1 VREAG
6 FCISL
11 CGSHMD
17 DNFATI
23 ASQIKFRI
31 LVGKP
36 GELRLEDG
44 FIAFTSSDGSLVFR
58 APLQDVRTSF
68 PKVTFFGPFPLFGT
82 GINLA
87 VGGNTYRL
95 FFVPFEYQRWGSVP
109 GSGAIGPTWSFS
121 WRGLKQG
128 RAAVRQWRATFG
140 QRTGLSSRWDAL
152 AMAGP
157 LLAVLVP
164 GAIIVAVVFLHS
176 SSTNQ
181 LTAYQLRPGD
191 CLTGSN
197 MGLGN
202 SNPWPDYVT
211 AVPCTQRHLA
221 EVFFAGDVWPQ
232 SLAYPGDNSIAS
244 QADARC
250 STAFIAY
257 DGIPSNQSVFTYT
270 TVTPDNN
277 NWSSGDRSLQCVAYD
292 PNGASMNYS
301 IKGTRR

>member
-1 VREAG
+1 
-6 FCISL
+6 
-11 CGSHMD
+11 MD
-17 DNFATI
+17 DNLATT
-23 ASQIKFRI
+23 ATQTKFRI

-36 GELRLEDG
+36 GELRLEDE
-44 FIAFTSSDGSLVFR
+44 FITFTLGDGSLVFR
-58 APLQDVRTSF
+58 APRQEVRASF
-68 PKVTFFGPFPLFGT
+68 PRVTFFGPFPLFGA
-82 GINLA
+82 GVNLA
-87 VGGNTYRL
+87 MGGNTYRL
-95 FFVPFEYQRWGSVP
+95 FLVPFQYQRS
-109 GSGAIGPTWSFS
+109 TWSFS
-121 WRGLKQG
+121 FRGLKQG
-128 RAAVRQWRATFG
+128 RAAVREWRAAFG
-140 QRTGLSSRWDAL
+140 QRTGLTSRWDTL

-164 GAIIVAVVFLHS
+164 AAIIFAAVFLHS

-181 LTAYQLRPGD
+181 LTADQLRPGD

-221 EVFFAGDVWPQ
+221 EVFFAGDAWPQ

-257 DGIPSNQSVFTYT
+257 DGIPSEQSVFTYT
-270 TVTPDNN
+270 TVMPDNTA
-277 NWSSGDRSLQCVAYD
+277 WSSGDRSLQCVAYD
-292 PNGASMNYS
+292 PSGASMNYS
-301 IKGTRR
+301 IKGTSK